1 MLEKWKAFRRLK
13 QEIHTARKTAHDKDG
28 RQILQVHVSDDSA
41 FLSPL
46 SPDET
51 PMIGAETAEF
61 LSHSVQHLRPDTAL
75 HIQIDGDCIDETER
89 CVYEKAIR
97 NYYHAEFCEALEALR
112 RGTVQAILFTVI
124 AALIFAFAV
133 VLDHH
138 GVESVFLN
146 MIAVVA
152 WVFMWEAAD
161 LFFLQGSALRLKR
174 MRAYHMA
181 SAVISFSA
189 VPQTAPYTV

>member
-1 MLEKWKAFRRLK
+1 MIPSKT
-13 QEIHTARKTAHDKDG
+13 TAQAELQLANERNPGPWAAHSENVA
-28 RQILQVHVSDDSA
+28 RAAQI
-41 FLSPL
+41 
-46 SPDET
+46 
-51 PMIGAETAEF
+51 
-61 LSHSVQHLRPDTAL
+61 
-75 HIQIDGDCIDETER
+75 
-89 CVYEKAIR
+89 
-97 NYYHAEFCEALEALR
+97 
-112 RGTVQAILFTVI
+112 I

-133 VLDHH
+133 ALDHH

-146 MIAVVA
+146 MIDVVA